1 MRSIDHEEP
10 GKATEGAAGPAAES
24 GLWYYLGIALSGAL
38 LLAVMGIAALAIVVP
53 AVVGGSALTVLTQS
67 MEPGLPPGTLI
78 IIRPADPRD
87 VGIGDV
93 ITYQLESGKPTV
105 VSHRVIE
112 RRVSTAGEVTF
123 ITKGDNNDLADTTPV
138 APVQIK
144 GELWYA
150 IPYLGYLNNLLDPQ
164 TRSWLVP
171 ALAIGL
177 FGYAGYL
184 VISSFR
190 DRKRSGDRSSGDE
203 N

>member
-10 GKATEGAAGPAAES
+10 GKATEDAAGPAAEK
-24 GLWYYLGIALSGAL
+24 GLWYYLGVALSGAL
-38 LLAVMGIAALAIVVP
+38 LLAVIGIAALAIVVP

-78 IIRPADPRD
+78 IIRPVDARD

-93 ITYQLESGKPTV
+93 ITYQLESGKPAV

-123 ITKGDNNDLADTTPV
+123 ITKGDNNDLVDPTPV
-138 APVQIK
+138 ATVQIK

-184 VISSFR
+184 VISSLR
-190 DRKRSGDRSSGDE
+190 ERKQSGDRSSGDE